1 MRRGLFIMILLLSLF
16 SCRSN
21 KEISQ
26 EVHFSDTV
34 VTFVTDTIHYE
45 DNSIKIV
52 LEPKNGPIFES
63 TDDLIQKIN
72 SDNFRVRDVEVK
84 RSDLS
89 VSETIE
95 SKSSTTQEITSQ
107 IEEKKVRNEGKNKEH
122 LSLKI
127 VLAIIAIAV
136 TSAIAISVYDSINRM
151 KFTDIRR
158 LGKEFENYRTD
169 RWTY

>member
-1 MRRGLFIMILLLSLF
+1 MRRGLFIMILISLLF

-21 KEISQ
+21 KEIIQ
-26 EVHFSDTV
+26 EVHFSDTTQIIIV
-34 VTFVTDTIHYE
+34 DKVHYE

-52 LEPKNGPIFES
+52 LEPKNEPYFES
-63 TDDLIQKIN
+63 TYDLIQKIN

-95 SKSSTTQEITSQ
+95 SKSSTTKEITSQ
-107 IEEKKVRNEGKNKEH
+107 IEEKKVKNERKNKER

-127 VLAIIAIAV
+127 VLAIIAVAI
-136 TSAIAISVYDSINRM
+136 TSAIAISVYDNINRM

-169 RWTY
+169 IWTY